1 MVVLPPHFGRM
12 FAIDSVASPSRMRPM
27 RLDLE
32 SLPLGVDVMEAM
44 EVLVMAVAVALMFGV
59 ISQQS
64 SSAGTFVEVAPVLAE
79 EEEEEEEEEA
89 ASFQPTDVTPS
100 KPMFVP
106 KVGSTGYSG
115 PFTPTMV
122 AVEIPMWTWS
132 WWRMGQL
139 WGHHV
144 LRWCHWTKAR

>member
-1 MVVLPPHFGRM
+1 MVVVLPPHFGRM

-32 SLPLGVDVMEAM
+32 SLPLGVDVDVM

-64 SSAGTFVEVAPVLAE
+64 SSAGTFVEVAPVLA
-79 EEEEEEEEEA
+79 EEEEEEA

-132 WWRMGQL
+132 WWRMGQ
-139 WGHHV
+139 
-144 LRWCHWTKAR
+144 R